1 MGKIDQLLSLLFF
14 LSSIIWWL
22 LLGIFGAPFLIL
34 GVVGRQFLGVF
45 YSQFHGRFL
54 RRIFLTNH
62 SLESNYI
69 KRGEK
74 LLDLGC
80 GNGVWALEI
89 SEKFG
94 ASVVLA
100 DIADA
105 NKTKLPFYLFDGSK
119 ADFPDKSFDVV
130 LLNFVLHHT
139 PNPIVILKEAIRL
152 SRGKIIIYEDNA
164 SGIIPKM
171 STTLHGAI
179 FNIVNRI
186 NNKATFHSF
195 SEWKKIF
202 ISLHLKIL
210 FAKTNWKI
218 DSLTYPV
225 KQCFFVLKT

>member
-1 MGKIDQLLSLLFF
+1 MGMVEILLSLLFF
-14 LSSIIWWL
+14 FSSIIWWL
-22 LLGIFGAPFLIL
+22 LLCIFGAPFLII
-34 GVVGRQFLGVF
+34 GVVGRQFLGFV

-54 RRIFLTNH
+54 RIIFPTNH
-62 SLESNYI
+62 SLEKNYI

-80 GNGVWALEI
+80 GNGFWALEI

-94 ASVVLA
+94 ANVFLT
-100 DIADA
+100 DIADT
-105 NKTKLPFYLFDGSK
+105 NMTKLPFSLFDGSK
-119 ADFPDKSFDVV
+119 ADFPDKSFDIV

-139 PNPIVILKEAIRL
+139 PNPILILKEAIRL

-164 SGIIPKM
+164 SGVVPKL
-171 STTLHGAI
+171 STTMHGII
-179 FNIVNRI
+179 FNIVNHI

-202 ISLHLKIL
+202 ISLHLRIL

-225 KQCFFVLKT
+225 KQCFFVLNT